1 MFDGS
6 CNGMNMSRVVIVTG
20 VSGAGKTTVGKVLAD
35 RLGWDFFD
43 ADHYHPEENIRR
55 MESGVALD
63 DADRM
68 PWLESLQA
76 LIDIRL
82 KQKAP
87 AVLACSALRAS
98 YRTMLSEAGEEIDF
112 VLLKVD
118 PATLKQRLESRP
130 EHFMSATLL
139 QSQLATLEPGEDV
152 LTIDATVSVSDVV
165 DMIMMQLDLESD
177 LPS

>member
-1 MFDGS
+1 
-6 CNGMNMSRVVIVTG
+6 
-20 VSGAGKTTVGKVLAD
+20 
-35 RLGWDFFD
+35 
-43 ADHYHPEENIRR
+43 
-55 MESGVALD
+55 
-63 DADRM
+63 
-68 PWLESLQA
+68 
-76 LIDIRL
+76 
-82 KQKAP
+82 
-87 AVLACSALRAS
+87 
-98 YRTMLSEAGEEIDF
+98 LSEAGEEIDF